1 MADRPRV
8 LTMPAADARATTA
21 IGHYLD
27 WLDAERGLRLDTYE
41 QLWQWSVTDLDAFWQ
56 SLFDHFGVVSDTR
69 TGPALADASMPGARW
84 FPDARVNYARHLLVD
99 AHAGHEN
106 DHEVAVIAFSQTR
119 ERLVLTFG
127 DLREQVA
134 RARAGLV
141 RLGVRS
147 GDRVAAYL
155 PNIPETLVAF
165 LATASLGAVWA
176 SCAPEFGPRSV
187 VDRFSQIEPT
197 VLLAVA
203 GYTYGDKAVDR
214 REEVAAI
221 RAELPTLRHVVHVPY
236 GEHPLDD
243 SVAWDDLLREQGPL
257 DFEPVP
263 FAHPLCVLFS
273 SGTTGKPKAITH
285 GHGGLTLEHL
295 KNQGFC
301 WDLQRGDRFMW
312 FSTTAWMMWNAL
324 VSGLLLG
331 SAIVMIDG
339 NPLFPDLEWQW
350 RVAEESG
357 ATVMG
362 VSPGFVMACRK
373 EGVRPAAT
381 HDLSRI
387 KQVAVAGS
395 PLTVEGFEWL
405 NEQFGDGVIL
415 NVASGGTDICSGMV
429 GGNPL
434 LPVYAGEMSGRLLG
448 VDTRAFD
455 PEGREV
461 VGELGEL
468 VITTPLP
475 SMPLGFWGDDDGS
488 RYREAYFDMYPGVW
502 RQGDWIRFTPEGTC
516 VITGRSDATLNRGG
530 VRLGTSEF
538 YAVVEEFPEVVD
550 SLVVHLEDP
559 EGGPGELLLYVV
571 LREGVE
577 GTEGADTIGA
587 RVRAALKGGL
597 SPRHIPDEVVV
608 VPSVPR
614 SRTGKKLEL
623 PVKRILQGRDPDTV
637 ASRDALV
644 DATSLDAY
652 IEHAARRASS

>member
-1 MADRPRV
+1 
-8 LTMPAADARATTA
+8 
-21 IGHYLD
+21 
-27 WLDAERGLRLDTYE
+27 
-41 QLWQWSVTDLDAFWQ
+41 
-56 SLFDHFGVVSDTR
+56 
-69 TGPALADASMPGARW
+69 
-84 FPDARVNYARHLLVD
+84 
-99 AHAGHEN
+99 
-106 DHEVAVIAFSQTR
+106 
-119 ERLVLTFG
+119 
-127 DLREQVA
+127 
-134 RARAGLV
+134 
-141 RLGVRS
+141 
-147 GDRVAAYL
+147 
-155 PNIPETLVAF
+155 
-165 LATASLGAVWA
+165 
-176 SCAPEFGPRSV
+176 
-187 VDRFSQIEPT
+187 
-197 VLLAVA
+197 
-203 GYTYGDKAVDR
+203 
-214 REEVAAI
+214 
-221 RAELPTLRHVVHVPY
+221 
-236 GEHPLDD
+236 
-243 SVAWDDLLREQGPL
+243 
-257 DFEPVP
+257 
-263 FAHPLCVLFS
+263 
-273 SGTTGKPKAITH
+273 
-285 GHGGLTLEHL
+285 
-295 KNQGFC
+295 
-301 WDLQRGDRFMW
+301 
-312 FSTTAWMMWNAL
+312 
-324 VSGLLLG
+324 
-331 SAIVMIDG
+331 
-339 NPLFPDLEWQW
+339 
-350 RVAEESG
+350 
-357 ATVMG
+357 
-362 VSPGFVMACRK
+362 
-373 EGVRPAAT
+373 
-381 HDLSRI
+381 
-387 KQVAVAGS
+387 
-395 PLTVEGFEWL
+395 
-405 NEQFGDGVIL
+405 
-415 NVASGGTDICSGMV
+415 
-429 GGNPL
+429 
-434 LPVYAGEMSGRLLG
+434 MSGRLLG